1 MDSYGRIDLLTTAV
15 YSAYT
20 YYQVYVNVGAVFVYK
35 GVTMPSPTGGP
46 VVINVTVNSA
56 DDVAGSSDG
65 SGIALIGKK
74 KPEQYAQGPA
84 GQNGLNSDGTWS
96 IKG

>member
-20 YYQVYVNVGAVFVYK
+20 YYQVYVNVGATFRYK

-46 VVINVTVNSA
+46 IVINVTVASA
-56 DDVAGSSDG
+56 DDVDGS

>member
-1 MDSYGRIDLLTTAV
+1 MDSYGRIDLLNTAV

-20 YYQVYVNVGAVFVYK
+20 YYQVYVNTTSTFVYK
-35 GVTMPSPTGGP
+35 GITMPAPVGGP
-46 VVINVTVNSA
+46 IIINVTVSSA
-56 DDVAGSSDG
+56 QDVAGS

-74 KPEQYAQGPA
+74 NPEQYALGPV
-84 GQNGLNSDGTWS
+84 GENGLNSDGTWS

>member
-1 MDSYGRIDLLTTAV
+1 MDSYGKIDLLTTAV

-20 YYQVYVNVGAVFVYK
+20 YYQVYVNVGAAFVYK

-46 VVINVTVNSA
+46 IVINVTVDSA
-56 DDVAGSSDG
+56 DDVAGS

-74 KPEQYAQGPA
+74 KPEQYALGPA
-84 GQNGLNSDGTWS
+84 GQNGLNTDGSWS

>member
-1 MDSYGRIDLLTTAV
+1 MDSYGRIDLLSTAV

-20 YYQVYVNVGAVFVYK
+20 YYQVYVNTTSTFRYK
-35 GVTMPSPTGGP
+35 GVTMPAPVGGP
-46 VVINVTVNSA
+46 IVINVTVDSA
-56 DDVAGSSDG
+56 ADVAGSSD
-65 SGIALIGKK
+65 ILLIGKK

>member
-20 YYQVYVNVGAVFVYK
+20 YYQVYVNAGATFVYK

-46 VVINVTVNSA
+46 IVINVTVDSA
-56 DDVAGSSDG
+56 ADVTGS

-84 GQNGLNSDGTWS
+84 GQNGLNTDGTWS